1 MKQTIKLRESELKRM
16 IAESVN
22 SILMHEGFGNVA
34 NNMTQAARNGMFGQQ
49 AQSQARQG
57 ANAIQQQQ
65 SRNNMQQTGQ
75 QQQAQNNGN
84 VVNQLKMIQQ
94 TINQILRQMGG

>member
-1 MKQTIKLRESELKRM
+1 MRKTIRLKESELRQM
-16 IAESVN
+16 ISESVN
-22 SILMHEGFGNVA
+22 SILMNEGFSNFFNNVQ
-34 NNMTQAARNGMFGQQ
+34 QAARNGMLGQQ

-65 SRNNMQQTGQ
+65 SRYNMQQTGQ